1 MRSFAF
7 QLTHVDDE
15 DNQTEDDVRREAH
28 RQRPVVEPVGR
39 VKKERARCGVRE
51 MGDKEVTVGMVYLS
65 STFGYAQ
72 LIPTLTA
79 IHATTATRYS
89 ARYPR

>member
-39 VKKERARCGVRE
+39 AKKSVR
-51 MGDKEVTVGMVYLS
+51 
-65 STFGYAQ
+65 
-72 LIPTLTA
+72 
-79 IHATTATRYS
+79 S
-89 ARYPR
+89 AG